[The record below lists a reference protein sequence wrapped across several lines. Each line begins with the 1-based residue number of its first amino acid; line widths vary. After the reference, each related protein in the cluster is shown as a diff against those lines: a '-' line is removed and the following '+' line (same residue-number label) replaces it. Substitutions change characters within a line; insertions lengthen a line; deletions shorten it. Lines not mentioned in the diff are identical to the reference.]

1 MTDHDRLGPPPVEP
15 LSDVAWA
22 RVERHV
28 FSRVPEG
35 TVTSAAAARDTRP
48 EPRSKWLWL
57 AVPLAAAA
65 AAMVAF
71 YGRTDKPQ
79 PATPVAAVE
88 PEPARVVAGASP
100 SAVTFGDA
108 HMMLD
113 AQSALTIAPK
123 AVTLEYG
130 GAWFE
135 VTPRDDKQPF
145 VVVAG
150 DLNVKVVGTRFRVA
164 RTAEHSEVEVDH
176 GVVEVR
182 YHGKL
187 TTLHAHEHWTSEG
200 ETK

>member
-1 MTDHDRLGPPPVEP
+1 MSEHERPTPPIEP

-28 FSRVPEG
+28 FSRMPEG
-35 TVTSAAAARDTRP
+35 TVTSAAASRDVRP
-48 EPRSKWLWL
+48 EPRSKWPWL

-71 YGRTDKPQ
+71 YGRDVDKAQ
-79 PATPVAAVE
+79 RDAATAAVE
-88 PEPARVVAGASP
+88 PEPARVVASSSP

-113 AQSALTIAPK
+113 AQSAITIAQK

-135 VTPRDDKQPF
+135 VGGSVAVT
-145 VVVAG
+145 AG
-150 DLNVKVVGTRFRVA
+150 DLNVKAGTSRFRVA
-164 RTAEHSEVEVDH
+164 RAAEHAEVDVDR
-176 GVVEVR
+176 GAVELR

-187 TTLHAHEHWTSEG
+187 ITVHAHEHWTSEEG
-200 ETK
+200 K

>member
-1 MTDHDRLGPPPVEP
+1 MSEHERPPVEP

-28 FSRVPEG
+28 FSRMPEG
-35 TVTSAAAARDTRP
+35 TVTSAAASRDVRP
-48 EPRSKWLWL
+48 EARSKWPWL

-71 YGRTDKPQ
+71 YGHGVDTPQ
-79 PATPVAAVE
+79 PVTAAAE
-88 PEPARVVAGASP
+88 PEPARIVASSSP

-113 AQSALTIAPK
+113 AQSAITVEPK

-130 GAWFE
+130 AAWFE
-135 VTPRDDKQPF
+135 VGGSVAVT
-145 VVVAG
+145 AG
-150 DLNVKVVGTRFRVA
+150 DLSVKAGTSRFRVA
-164 RTAEHSEVEVDH
+164 RAAEHAEVAVDR
-176 GVVEVR
+176 GAVELR

-187 TTLHAHEHWTSEG
+187 TILHAHERWTSEEG
-200 ETK
+200 R

>member
-1 MTDHDRLGPPPVEP
+1 MSEQERPPVEP

-28 FSRVPEG
+28 FSRMPEG
-35 TVTSAAAARDTRP
+35 TVTSAAASRDVRP
-48 EPRSKWLWL
+48 EPRSKWPWL

-71 YGRTDKPQ
+71 YGRDVDKAQ
-79 PATPVAAVE
+79 PVTAAVE
-88 PEPARVVAGASP
+88 PEPARVVASSSP

-113 AQSALTIAPK
+113 AQSAITIAQK
-123 AVTLEYG
+123 TVTLEYG

-135 VTPRDDKQPF
+135 VGGSVAVT
-145 VVVAG
+145 AG
-150 DLNVKVVGTRFRVA
+150 DLSVKAGTSRFRVA
-164 RTAEHSEVEVDH
+164 RSAEHAEVDVDR
-176 GVVEVR
+176 GAVELR

-187 TTLHAHEHWTSEG
+187 ITVHAHEHWTSEEG
-200 ETK
+200 K

>member
-1 MTDHDRLGPPPVEP
+1 MSEHERPPVEP

-28 FSRVPEG
+28 FSRMPEG
-35 TVTSAAAARDTRP
+35 TVTSAAASRDVRP
-48 EPRSKWLWL
+48 EPRSKWPWL

-71 YGRTDKPQ
+71 YGRDVDKAQ
-79 PATPVAAVE
+79 PVTAAVE
-88 PEPARVVAGASP
+88 PEPARVVASSSP

-113 AQSALTIAPK
+113 AQSAITIAQK
-123 AVTLEYG
+123 TVTLEYG

-135 VTPRDDKQPF
+135 VGGSVAVT
-145 VVVAG
+145 AG
-150 DLNVKVVGTRFRVA
+150 DLNVKAGTSRFRVA
-164 RTAEHSEVEVDH
+164 RSAEHAEVDVDR
-176 GVVEVR
+176 GAVEIR

-187 TTLHAHEHWTSEG
+187 ITVHAHEHWTSEEG
-200 ETK
+200 R

>member
-1 MTDHDRLGPPPVEP
+1 MTDHERLGPPPVEP

-22 RVERHV
+22 RVERNV

-35 TVTSAAAARDTRP
+35 TVTSAAAAREVRP

-79 PATPVAAVE
+79 PVTAAAE
-88 PEPARVVAGASP
+88 PEPARVVASDSP

-113 AQSALTIAPK
+113 AQSAITIAPK

-150 DLNVKVVGTRFRVA
+150 DLSVKVVGTRFRVA

-182 YHGKL
+182 YHGKQ

-200 ETK
+200 GN